1 MEAYNYRRIWGIAF
15 PILVSLAM
23 EQLINL
29 TDTAFMGRVGE
40 VELGASA
47 IAGVMFLVIFM
58 VGHGVCTGAQILIA
72 RRNGEGRF
80 ADIGNVFYQGIYF
93 VTALA
98 AVLFLLS
105 SLFVDDILRMI
116 VASDNVARKASEY
129 MQWRVYGFFFAFAGG
144 MFRSFYVGTTLTKT
158 LTLNSVVMVVSNIV
172 FNYALIFGHFGCP
185 KMGIGG
191 AALGSTLAEAVS
203 VVFFIAYTRYGI
215 SYKKYSLQSIP
226 RFSLSGQRRILRLS
240 VWVMIQSFI
249 SISTW
254 FIFFI
259 YIEHLGEEALAV
271 TNIVRSLSG
280 LTFMTV
286 MAFASACSSIVS
298 NLIGEGHSR
307 EVWPTIMRH
316 VKLTYLVVIPV
327 LVVISLFPKVFLAIF
342 TDVPQ
347 LVDASVASLW
357 VMASSYLFLVPA
369 NCFFSSVSGTGQT
382 RTAFRLEL
390 LSLVVYMAYITIT
403 IYWMRVDVALAWTAE
418 SVYGVIMMVLCGYYL
433 KSCKWMG
440 QKI

>member
-58 VGHGVCTGAQILIA
+58 VGHGFCTGAQILIA

-403 IYWMRVDVALAWTAE
+403 IYWMRVDVAL
-418 SVYGVIMMVLCGYYL
+418 
-433 KSCKWMG
+433 
-440 QKI
+440 

>member
-58 VGHGVCTGAQILIA
+58 VGHGFCTGAQILIA

-80 ADIGNVFYQGIYF
+80 ADNGNVFYQGIYF

-357 VMASSYLFLVPA
+357 VMASSYLFLAPA
-369 NCFFSSVSGTGQT
+369 NCFCSSVSGTGQT

-390 LSLVVYMAYITIT
+390 LSLVVYMAYSTIT
-403 IYWMRVDVALAWTAE
+403 I
-418 SVYGVIMMVLCGYYL
+418 
-433 KSCKWMG
+433 
-440 QKI
+440 

>member
-58 VGHGVCTGAQILIA
+58 VGHGFCTGAQILIA

-116 VASDNVARKASEY
+116 VASDNVPRKASEY

-191 AALGSTLAEAVS
+191 AAFGSTLAEAVS
-203 VVFFIAYTRYGI
+203 VAFF
-215 SYKKYSLQSIP
+215 
-226 RFSLSGQRRILRLS
+226 
-240 VWVMIQSFI
+240 
-249 SISTW
+249 
-254 FIFFI
+254 
-259 YIEHLGEEALAV
+259 
-271 TNIVRSLSG
+271 
-280 LTFMTV
+280 
-286 MAFASACSSIVS
+286 
-298 NLIGEGHSR
+298 
-307 EVWPTIMRH
+307 
-316 VKLTYLVVIPV
+316 
-327 LVVISLFPKVFLAIF
+327 
-342 TDVPQ
+342 
-347 LVDASVASLW
+347 
-357 VMASSYLFLVPA
+357 
-369 NCFFSSVSGTGQT
+369 
-382 RTAFRLEL
+382 TA
-390 LSLVVYMAYITIT
+390 
-403 IYWMRVDVALAWTAE
+403 
-418 SVYGVIMMVLCGYYL
+418 
-433 KSCKWMG
+433 
-440 QKI
+440 